1 VVVADTDVLI
11 DAIEKQREPMHSRV
25 RALLRGGELATTA
38 VSLYELTAGPR
49 TTPAQLELLHA
60 ALAPVV
66 VLPLTRGAA
75 DVAAGAAR
83 YLARAGSSLA
93 VPDTLIAGICIAHDL
108 PLLTRNREHF
118 ARVPGLKLVA

>member
-1 VVVADTDVLI
+1 MVVADTGVLI
-11 DAIEKQREPMHSRV
+11 DAIEKAREPMHSRV
-25 RALLRGGELATTA
+25 RAFLREGELATTA
-38 VSLYELTAGPR
+38 ISLYELTAGPR

-83 YLARAGSSLA
+83 HLARAGASLA

-108 PLLTRNREHF
+108 PLLTRNRDPF
-118 ARVPGLKLVA
+118 SRIPGLRLVA